1 MAVAHGLQSRD
12 IELNAQ
18 LVRRQLIV
26 VAELQQHSYDTMRL
40 FAGGK
45 ITLSSNTFSRNRPKI
60 WASSQTPMKHG
71 RIVRVSE
78 RQGYTTYVVAE
89 EDAAKAVALIR
100 NAAGPGPAVQSIGRA
115 SLKLLDTVGLSA
127 GEYKKTENY

>member
-1 MAVAHGLQSRD
+1 
-12 IELNAQ
+12 
-18 LVRRQLIV
+18 
-26 VAELQQHSYDTMRL
+26 
-40 FAGGK
+40 
-45 ITLSSNTFSRNRPKI
+45 
-60 WASSQTPMKHG
+60 MKYG

-89 EDAAKAVALIR
+89 EDAATAVALIR